1 MAWKRHALPLVLRIG
16 RGNAYVDNV
25 SSGGIFIAVDDDGTL
40 HSNAFDKYA
49 HPFTEHPNTHIIFEG
64 RKIPFMG
71 KVIAAAK
78 RMHAQIPQVGMINWD
93 FTIDQDGD
101 AVLVEG
107 NMYYGG
113 GSRLMQMSHGRGIFG
128 DNTTEI
134 LHWLRDTKKVKRAE
148 RVKCMY
154 GKILQH

>member
-1 MAWKRHALPLVLRIG
+1 MG
-16 RGNAYVDNV
+16 RGGSCVDNG
-25 SSGGIFIAVDDDGTL
+25 SAGGIFIAVDDDGTL
-40 HSNAFDKYA
+40 HASAFDKYA
-49 HPFTEHPNTHIIFEG
+49 HPFTEHPDTHTIFQG
-64 RKIPFMG
+64 RKILFTE

-78 RMHAQIPQVGMINWD
+78 KLHSQIPQVGMINWD

-107 NMYYGG
+107 NMFYGG

-134 LHWLRDTKKVKRAE
+134 LHWMRDTKKIKRVE
-148 RVKCMY
+148 RIKCMY